1 MGRNKQTGLSYFPLD
16 IDTFQDIKIR
26 KLIKRQKGRA
36 FTVYA
41 LLLCF
46 IYKSG
51 YYMLW
56 DEELPFIVSEQT
68 GFEEAYIQ
76 EVINCCLSIGL
87 FDKDM
92 FKEHQ
97 VLTSKGIQKRYQ
109 DICKQCRRTSEITD
123 YNLISSEETNISSEE
138 KPISSEE
145 KPISSEEKPIN
156 SAESAQIKEKKSKK
170 KETKVS
176 SPQSPPGGGGG
187 DYLSSSLSQKDG
199 KPRNFEGLCQSMNR
213 LQIPQ
218 KQQDEIMRI
227 SEFGVIGHPV
237 WPLLR
242 QCEDSLTKSK
252 FDRDRIRLP
261 GHYILS
267 KLKEGG

>member
-76 EVINCCLSIGL
+76 EVINCCLSLGL

-92 FKEHQ
+92 FKKHQ

-109 DICKQCRRTSEITD
+109 DICKQCRRTSLITD
-123 YNLISSEETNISSEE
+123 YNLISSEEKHISSEE
-138 KPISSEE
+138 IGISSEE
-145 KPISSEEKPIN
+145 NPIN
-156 SAESAQIKEKKSKK
+156 SEKSTQRKEKKSKE

-218 KQQDEIMRI
+218 KQQDEIMKI
-227 SEFGVIGHPV
+227 SDFGVIGHPV